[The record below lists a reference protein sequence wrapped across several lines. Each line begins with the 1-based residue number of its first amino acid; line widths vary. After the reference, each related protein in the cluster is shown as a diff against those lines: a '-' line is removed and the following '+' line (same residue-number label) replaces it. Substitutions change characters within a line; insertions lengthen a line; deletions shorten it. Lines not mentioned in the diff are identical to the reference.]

1 MNLNQVTSAQ
11 QWFTFDP
18 STEEWIYYIERLEC
32 EISVFSLLNGDG
44 TEAAC
49 RTLLLSKLGQQ
60 HFCMLVDH
68 FKPRTLRL
76 EQTPQKKE
84 SDAQFVNAFR
94 GLAGK
99 CDSGSPNA
107 AYSAI
112 NKLIWKMLNRP
123 SLEEAATL
131 VAYTNFLVST
141 MGKAKRI
148 LPYLGW
154 NGVWLSGYRS
164 LKRVKMLKVT
174 PEGGGLGKA
183 SPEWKVFADEF
194 DDVFN
199 GKSGAFNAYQA
210 TVPKMKVLEKNGRS
224 LVAALEREYLVT
236 LSSGGKRRSLREQP
250 WVGDIVLVVELST
263 PPSRIRSQSGRIV
276 ELNHCHHDVA

>member
-1 MNLNQVTSAQ
+1 MLSIKQD
-11 QWFTFDP
+11 QWKYT
-18 STEEWIYYIERLEC
+18 L
-32 EISVFSLLNGDG
+32 SL
-44 TEAAC
+44 
-49 RTLLLSKLGQQ
+49 Q
-60 HFCMLVDH
+60 
-68 FKPRTLRL
+68 
-76 EQTPQKKE
+76 
-84 SDAQFVNAFR
+84 
-94 GLAGK
+94 
-99 CDSGSPNA
+99 
-107 AYSAI
+107 
-112 NKLIWKMLNRP
+112 
-123 SLEEAATL
+123 
-131 VAYTNFLVST
+131 
-141 MGKAKRI
+141 RI

-199 GKSGAFNAYQA
+199 AKSGAFNAYQA
-210 TVPKMKVLEKNGRS
+210 TVPKMKILEKNGRS

-263 PPSRIRSQSGRIV
+263 PPLDSVTVWTDRGV
-276 ELNHCHHDVA
+276 EPLPPRRGLIYQGSDGAWPDN